1 LLKNKKYQIMKCII
15 FFSWLCLIVALPVQA
30 QERTREGLD
39 WTIQQL
45 SARLKLTPEQE
56 KKIVAIIYD
65 TQEALKKDR
74 ESAEGNR
81 WALMRVWRE
90 RIQEMDAKIESELQD
105 EQKALYEEL
114 KKERRKRMMQRIRER
129 RGE

>member
-1 LLKNKKYQIMKCII
+1 MKCII

-129 RGE
+129 RDE

>member
-1 LLKNKKYQIMKCII
+1 MKRII
-15 FFSWLCLIVALPVQA
+15 FFFWLGLIVALPVQA
-30 QERTREGLD
+30 QEKTREGLD

-56 KKIVAIIYD
+56 KKIEAIIYD

-81 WALMRVWRE
+81 WALMRAWRE

-105 EQKALYEEL
+105 EQKVLYEEL
-114 KKERRKRMMQRIRER
+114 KKERRERMMQRIRER

>member
-1 LLKNKKYQIMKCII
+1 MKRII
-15 FFSWLCLIVALPVQA
+15 FFSWLCLIAALPVQA

-56 KKIVAIIYD
+56 KKIEAIIYD

-81 WALMRVWRE
+81 WALMRAWRE

-105 EQKALYEEL
+105 EQKVLYEEL
-114 KKERRKRMMQRIRER
+114 KKERRERMMQRIRER

>member
-1 LLKNKKYQIMKCII
+1 MKRII
-15 FFSWLCLIVALPVQA
+15 LFSWLCLIVALPVQA

-56 KKIVAIIYD
+56 KKIEAIIYD

-114 KKERRKRMMQRIRER
+114 KKERRERMMQRIRER